1 MGDDVFGAGFEGGFH
16 QGVFFGVGAEQ
27 EVALVF
33 EVEGHAAVGAEV
45 AAVFAEGVA
54 HVGHGAGFVVGEAVH
69 HQGGAA
75 DAVAFVAQFDV
86 FHAFE
91 VAGAFVDGALDV
103 VFGHVGVPGFV
114 HGQAQAGIGGG
125 VAAAEAGGYGDF
137 FDQFGEDF
145 AALGINAGFFVLD
158 ICPFAVAG
166 HITSLFIWLE

>member
-1 MGDDVFGAGFEGGFH
+1 M
-16 QGVFFGVGAEQ
+16 
-27 EVALVF
+27 
-33 EVEGHAAVGAEV
+33 
-45 AAVFAEGVA
+45 FAEGVA

-75 DAVAFVAQFDV
+75 DAVAFVAQLDV

-91 VAGAFVDGALDV
+91 VAGAFVNGALNV
-103 VFGHVGVPGFV
+103 VFGHVGIPGFV
-114 HGQAQAGIGGG
+114 HGQAQAGVGSG

-158 ICPFAVAG
+158 IRPFAMTG
-166 HITSLFIWLE
+166 HIAFLVYLVGMTKRGGR